1 MIVMLLPESDFDPTE
16 AALPWRALRAAG
28 REVIFATP
36 TGERSAADERL
47 VSMGFGPLSPI
58 LMTRTPAVATY
69 RAMANDPRFKKPIRY
84 DAVGDCE
91 LVIIP
96 GGHAPGMKTMLE
108 SEVAKKIVGRQ
119 FAAGL
124 PLAAVCH
131 GVLLAAR
138 TIDPSTGKSVLHG
151 RKTTALPKTME
162 LSAWAM
168 TRPFL
173 GDYYRTYPTPV
184 QEEVE
189 AALAS
194 KDDFDAGP
202 LVPVR
207 DDDAKPGFI
216 VRDGNY
222 VSARWPGDCHAFARA
237 CVELCAADQPTRLS
251 SNVG

>member
-1 MIVMLLPESDFDPTE
+1 MIVMLLPTCDFDPTE

-28 REVIFATP
+28 KEIVFATP

-47 VSMGFGPLSPI
+47 VTSGFGPLSPI
-58 LMTRTPAVATY
+58 LMTRTPAVAAY
-69 RAMANDPRFKKPIRY
+69 RSMETDARFRTPIRY

-91 LVIIP
+91 LLIIP

-108 SEVAKKIVGRQ
+108 SEAAKKLVARQ
-119 FAAGL
+119 FAADR
-124 PLAAVCH
+124 PIAAVCH

-138 TIDPSTGKSVLHG
+138 ALNADTGKSVLHG

-173 GDYYRTYPTPV
+173 GDYYRTYPTTV
-184 QEEVE
+184 QDEVE
-189 AALAS
+189 EALAS
-194 KDDFDAGP
+194 KEDFDVGP
-202 LVPVR
+202 LLPVR
-207 DDDAKPGFI
+207 DDEAKPGFV

-222 VSARWPGDCHAFARA
+222 VSARWPGDCHAFANA
-237 CVELCAADQPTRLS
+237 CVALVS
-251 SNVG
+251 